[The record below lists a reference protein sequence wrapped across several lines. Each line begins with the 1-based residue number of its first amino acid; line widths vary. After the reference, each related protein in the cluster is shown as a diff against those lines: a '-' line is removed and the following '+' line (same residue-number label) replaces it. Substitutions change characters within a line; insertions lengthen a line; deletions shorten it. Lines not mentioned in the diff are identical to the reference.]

1 MHANLFTDTMP
12 LPTTHDD
19 SVTRCSLCGWEVIA
33 CQCKATK
40 GLMPLPRPPRQPSW
54 WPTSALRRAVHGE
67 EEPGGAD
74 LLLLPV
80 LVLVRAS
87 PVPIVS

>member
-33 CQCKATK
+33 CQCKAK
-40 GLMPLPRPPRQPSW
+40 GDPQASTSPP
-54 WPTSALRRAVHGE
+54 
-67 EEPGGAD
+67 
-74 LLLLPV
+74 
-80 LVLVRAS
+80 
-87 PVPIVS
+87 